1 MAYIELKNV
10 SKYYLHSAKENV
22 ALNDLS
28 LSIEEGE
35 FISIVGRSGSGKS
48 TLLGLISGLIQPSIG
63 DVSIQGER
71 LWALNEEERA
81 ELRRRMMGQVFQ
93 DYKLI
98 DYLDVK
104 NNIRLPLVLDHQ
116 DMEESYLDYLIQ
128 RLQLENI
135 ADKFP
140 PQLSGGEQQRVAIA
154 RALAVR
160 PRILLADEPT
170 GNLDLLVAN
179 EILSLLH
186 HFSKEMGLTTILVTH
201 DPHIAATADRFI
213 TLEQGRMI
221 VEEEKENLL

>member
-10 SKYYLHSAKENV
+10 SKYYLHSAKENI

>member
-160 PRILLADEPT
+160 PRIMLADEPT

>member
-104 NNIRLPLVLDHQ
+104 NNICLPLVLDHQ

>member
-179 EILSLLH
+179 EILSLLQ
-186 HFSKEMGLTTILVTH
+186 HFSREMGLTTILVTH

>member
-1 MAYIELKNV
+1 MAYIELKNI

-179 EILSLLH
+179 EILSLLQ
-186 HFSKEMGLTTILVTH
+186 HFSREMGLTTILVTH
-201 DPHIAATADRFI
+201 DPHIATMADRFI